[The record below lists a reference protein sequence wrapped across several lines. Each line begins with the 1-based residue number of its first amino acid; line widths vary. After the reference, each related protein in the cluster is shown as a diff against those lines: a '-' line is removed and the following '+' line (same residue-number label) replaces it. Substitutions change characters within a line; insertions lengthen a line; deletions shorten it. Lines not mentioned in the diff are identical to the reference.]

1 MDVIIDDYNI
11 PRGKALEA
19 TKMIKKAVPYLK
31 KEFSVP
37 KDVQIL
43 LQYEEKDKDNKITLG
58 EAIRYVGGGYACII
72 NLNNEGH
79 SILDTLAHEFTHIE
93 QMYQCRLINSA
104 HCFHW
109 MESDKTI
116 KRVDKATT
124 FEEYRDY
131 PWEIEARKRGRDFK
145 NKYRAVIDPTIMD
158 RVKKFFGL
166 I

>member
-1 MDVIIDDYNI
+1 MHVLIDDYNI
-11 PRGKALEA
+11 PKGKALEA
-19 TKMIKKAVPYLK
+19 VKLIKKAIPYLK

-37 KDVQIL
+37 KDVEIL
-43 LQYEEKDKDNKITLG
+43 LQYRGKDKDNKITLG

-79 SILDTLAHEFTHIE
+79 SILDTLGHEFTHIE
-93 QMYQCRLINSA
+93 QMYQCRLVNSWK
-104 HCFHW
+104 CFHW